1 MDVELRPGHM
11 FKDSDDNIQ
20 FTPIRS
26 KIVSLMAENNPLL
39 YAVPGGLIAVGLMID
54 PSITRNDRMV
64 GNVLGIEG
72 NLPDIYMQIDIQFN
86 MLKKSMTTGADKKP
100 LKITKIVQH

>member
-1 MDVELRPGHM
+1 
-11 FKDSDDNIQ
+11 
-20 FTPIRS
+20 
-26 KIVSLMAENNPLL
+26 
-39 YAVPGGLIAVGLMID
+39 
-54 PSITRNDRMV
+54 MV

-100 LKITKIVQH
+100 LKITKIVQD